1 MKYKLVLLND
11 STTVEVVAPENLNR
25 EQAIQ
30 YLKDLVEEEFI
41 KKGENVRYYKIVRVR
56 EPRSEEEDQLQKL
69 KKELESIKLLLT
81 DKNNY
86 IERLQQELN
95 ECHEALT
102 KFHSLKLEKEQGM
115 VELLEENR
123 ALKDELTRLAIETI
137 NSTSLNYQ
145 ELIKITRRELCK

>member
-11 STTVEVVAPENLNR
+11 SNIVEVVAPENLNR

-56 EPRSEEEDQLQKL
+56 EPRNEEDPLQKL
-69 KKELESIKLLLT
+69 KKELESIKLLLA

-102 KFHSLKLEKEQGM
+102 KFHNLKLEKEQGM

>member
-11 STTVEVVAPENLNR
+11 SNIVEVVAPENLNR

-30 YLKDLVEEEFI
+30 YLKDLVEEDFI

-56 EPRSEEEDQLQKL
+56 EPRNEEDPLQKL
-69 KKELESIKLLLT
+69 KKELESIKLLLA

-102 KFHSLKLEKEQGM
+102 KFHNLKLEKEQGM

>member
-1 MKYKLVLLND
+1 MKYKLTLIND
-11 STTVEVVAPENLNR
+11 SNIVEVVAPENLNR

-30 YLKDLVEEEFI
+30 YLKDLVEEDFI

-56 EPRSEEEDQLQKL
+56 EPRNEEDPLQKL
-69 KKELESIKLLLT
+69 KKELESIKLLLA

-102 KFHSLKLEKEQGM
+102 KFHNLKLEKEQGM

>member
-11 STTVEVVAPENLNR
+11 SNIVEVVAPENLNR

-41 KKGENVRYYKIVRVR
+41 EKGENVRYYKIVRVR
-56 EPRSEEEDQLQKL
+56 EPRNEEDPLQKL
-69 KKELESIKLLLT
+69 KKELESIKLLLA

-102 KFHSLKLEKEQGM
+102 KFHNLKLEKEQGM

>member
-1 MKYKLVLLND
+1 MKYKLTLIKD
-11 STTVEVVAPENLNR
+11 SNIVEVVAPENLNR

-56 EPRSEEEDQLQKL
+56 EPRNEEDPLQKL
-69 KKELESIKLLLT
+69 KKELESIKLLLA

-102 KFHSLKLEKEQGM
+102 KFHNLKLEKEQGM

>member
-11 STTVEVVAPENLNR
+11 SNIVEVVAPENLNR

-56 EPRSEEEDQLQKL
+56 EPRNEEDPLQKL
-69 KKELESIKLLLT
+69 KKELESIKLLLA

-95 ECHEALT
+95 ECHGALT

>member
-11 STTVEVVAPENLNR
+11 SNIVEVVAPENLNR

-56 EPRSEEEDQLQKL
+56 EPRDEEDPLQKL
-69 KKELESIKLLLT
+69 KKELESIKLLLA

-102 KFHSLKLEKEQGM
+102 KFHNLKLEKEQGM